1 LPDRA
6 WSLSVVQ
13 PIYLITLNTLLIQ
26 GAHIGSRVV
35 ASLFALELG
44 ANPFTIGLLIGVYAV
59 FPLILGVYSGR
70 ISDRYGSRRP
80 MMAGILLLALG
91 LALPVLWQTL
101 PVLFGSAVLIGTGF
115 VFFNVSNQTLAGALG
130 TPEQRTRNF
139 ATLGL
144 GYASGHLVGPVIA
157 GYTIDHLGY
166 VYGYLALASFTV
178 APLVMIAR
186 EKRLDVSTRKHT
198 TQRGNTLALLKAPL
212 LRRAIIV
219 SGLIT
224 TGWDLFGFYV
234 PIYGHSIGLSASTI
248 GNILGAF
255 AVATFI
261 VRVLLPRLTRRF
273 GIEPVL
279 AAAALGAAVLFV
291 PFPLVQSVPL
301 LFLLA
306 FGIGFALGCS
316 QPLTL
321 NLAYNYSPAGRSGE
335 VTGLRLTINNITHIA
350 VPVAAGGLATALGV
364 GPVFWTSA
372 VLLTLGGWLTR
383 KRS

>member
-1 LPDRA
+1 M
-6 WSLSVVQ
+6 Q
-13 PIYLITLNTLLIQ
+13 PIHLITLNTLLVQ

-44 ANPFTIGLLIGVYAV
+44 ANPFTIGLLIGIYAL
-59 FPLILGVYSGR
+59 FPLFLGVYSGR
-70 ISDRYGSRRP
+70 LSDRFGARRP
-80 MMAGILLLALG
+80 MMAGIAVVAIG
-91 LALPVLWQTL
+91 LVLPVLWPL
-101 PVLFGSAVLIGTGF
+101 LSVLFLSAALVGTGF

-144 GYASGHLVGPVIA
+144 GYAGGHLTGPVIA
-157 GYTIDHLGY
+157 GYTIDYLGH
-166 VYGYLALASFTV
+166 VQGYLALASFTLL
-178 APLVMIAR
+178 PLAMIAR
-186 EKRLDVSTRKHT
+186 EKRLDVSAAKHAGK
-198 TQRGNTLALLKAPL
+198 RGNVLELLKVPL
-212 LRRAIIV
+212 LRRAVVV
-219 SGLIT
+219 SAFIT

-261 VRVLLPRLTRRF
+261 VRVLLPSFTRRF

-279 AAAALGAAVLFV
+279 AAAAFAAAVLFL
-291 PFPLVQSVPL
+291 PFPLVQNVPV
-301 LFLLA
+301 LFILA

-321 NLAYNYSPAGRSGE
+321 NLAYNYSPPGRAGE
-335 VTGLRLTINNITHIA
+335 VTGLRLTINNITHIG

-364 GPVFWTSA
+364 GPVFWASA
-372 VLLTLGGWLTR
+372 VLLAVGGWLTR
-383 KRS
+383 RRA